1 LGIAYVY
8 GDPGREQ
15 KGGPIF
21 DVMRGQKKEEK
32 DMAREATAAI
42 EIPYGYRHGD
52 LALIRIEKLPEGLTG
67 DESKTLLTGSH
78 GHPHTYDVGDFYPHV
93 EGNCVIGYFVA
104 RGTTLYH
111 PEHGDEIKGSDMR
124 PAVIADGVY
133 ELRRQVEQTLAE
145 MKPVID

>member
-1 LGIAYVY
+1 
-8 GDPGREQ
+8 
-15 KGGPIF
+15 
-21 DVMRGQKKEEK
+21 
-32 DMAREATAAI
+32 MANKATAAT
-42 EIPYGYRHGD
+42 EIPHGYRHGD